1 MQHPHSFYRS
11 TASSHDQLQLVRVR
25 VFVCLCVCGMA
36 CLVNAALTSLGL
48 DVAHKRHKPERAHQR
63 GVHARPEERTCVR
76 LRIPPSS
83 PVAVRQPCGRRML
96 FGRRL
101 VRRVEDPHL
110 SAHSRTHARTRGH
123 CHCLPGPS
131 PNSRAQ
137 VAARNG
143 GLVRKSHH
151 ELVLARAGICRALR
165 LASRVAPHDVALPHG
180 KRPCGLLDREELGH
194 ATLAE
199 HGLSLHPPST
209 NPIIM
214 AAPSAEARP

>member
-1 MQHPHSFYRS
+1 MQHSHSLYRS

-25 VFVCLCVCGMA
+25 VFACLCVCGMA

-76 LRIPPSS
+76 LRIPPGS

-123 CHCLPGPS
+123 CHCLPGPPRTAVLRS
-131 PNSRAQ
+131 LRGT
-137 VAARNG
+137 G
-143 GLVRKSHH
+143 GWCANLTMS
-151 ELVLARAGICRALR
+151 LCLPAP
-165 LASRVAPHDVALPHG
+165 AS
-180 KRPCGLLDREELGH
+180 
-194 ATLAE
+194 
-199 HGLSLHPPST
+199 
-209 NPIIM
+209 
-214 AAPSAEARP
+214 AAPSVSHPESRHMTSHCPTANGPVGCSIARNLAMPP